1 MSGPARPRRGLRL
14 LLLAC
19 VVVGITATLSHGQP
33 GPAPASRAVAAE
45 GTVVFIPATAHASG
59 ANGASWRTDL
69 EVHNPG
75 GATASFT
82 IQLLRRDADNSS
94 PASRSYTLG
103 AQRSRRFVDVLVS
116 EFATEGAA
124 ALRITVTSGP
134 ILVTSRTYN
143 LIGENPWKL
152 PKGASFGQYVP
163 GWDESAAI
171 GYGQE
176 GRFVHLTQQPASSLT
191 GFRTNLGL
199 VNATASP
206 IAVRVDLYRA
216 DGTWLGKK
224 DGADTSLPAYGF
236 RQLDQVFSAFGTV
249 ADGWALVKTT
259 TPGGRLLAFA
269 TLIDNHNSGD
279 PVFIPAERTAP
290 VAAPTPG
297 PTATPTRTPTR
308 TPTPT
313 PTRTPTPGPT
323 PGTKPNLVFYVPTTW
338 PACFVVHSS
347 AGCCTSSGCCTPSPS
362 TTGSSFIQMFLANTG
377 SATASGPVRFRLSID
392 GVPAGTSVWQ
402 NATGLEFGLGVILT
416 WEYTG
421 AIVPGIHD
429 ATLTIDPDD
438 TIAESNEADNSCTT
452 TVNWGGAPL
461 IVGSPGR
468 KARVD
473 ALSGGAA
480 APFDRS
486 TPAAPLGS
494 AALEPSTGPIYVPA
508 TAHASGVNVASW
520 RTDLEVHN
528 PGSTA
533 VTFDVTLLRQ
543 NADNG
548 GSPTTKSFSLGPQQ
562 SVRYADAL
570 ASLFGFTGAAALRL
584 SSSPGPILVNSRT
597 YNLIG
602 PNTVNLPV
610 GASFGQFVPGLPEAE
625 AIGYGEEG
633 RLIQLSH
640 RDSSAL
646 TGFRTNIGFVNTTGS
661 PIDLKVDLYTAD
673 GTFLGTVQDA
683 ATHLPP
689 RGFAQ
694 VNGVFGKLTSQL
706 EDGYAVV
713 RTSTPGGR
721 FFAFATVIDNHLT
734 GDPIFVPAQR
744 VTSGWVTA
752 GSGTIGSAGGSVS
765 GGGLTVNVPS
775 GTFSQATT
783 LTISKSAAAATP
795 HDRFR
800 TTDVFRLDG
809 LPDVRAKAVTLTLDV
824 TRSPGLSGKD
834 FVAAANEVFVPTG
847 ASLGT
852 PPMLLPATRSA
863 SRVSATIPPAT
874 GPVASGLSGTAVP
887 ALAADVR
894 QQFTI
899 WGIAGYAEL
908 LSAQGHFRV
917 NYPVTDLILG
927 GAEEIA
933 AGLEAA
939 YTKIAALGFD
949 WSRRTSWPV
958 YVSIEPF
965 PADTAT
971 RLAECVPSRWGVN
984 SYWLHVNANRLNTQ
998 ADIPLMKDAAAH
1010 ELFHLVQ
1017 YLYDPRNRI
1026 TMARNPGAWYWA
1038 DEATAV
1044 WFENHFNGS
1053 SAPPQV
1059 VRENHA
1065 FMTTRGLEFP
1075 PPDDDPALAGP
1086 VQDHG
1091 YGAAQLMR
1099 ELAKRK
1105 GDSAVGELIRRKS
1118 NSTVLPVDAYDLQTG
1133 ANAESTWRLFVD
1145 EYAQTHLYSA
1155 FPTSA
1160 DVWVSTAGN
1169 RYVFASASTPGT
1181 TFNWTAPDLSAR
1193 FYGIQFTDK
1202 TWPAGTEVS
1211 LLLTDPEKDAISLV
1225 YRLKSGQLTRLG
1237 YHLDGDVF
1245 KVENA
1250 EAFANDGTSLVILV
1264 ANGRA
1269 SRPYTGTAPISLSVS
1284 AGARNELNFYV
1295 PGEDCPGGPQ
1305 LSMSFNSTLDG
1316 YNLRWTSPTTAEV
1329 DWSGSLYPDN
1339 QSEYR
1344 GVATLSADRKTLTS
1358 LVFTSHSVTTMPPGT
1373 TCGPSGCRMET
1384 WESITWSGIPPAGD
1398 WRATQFHFAATGAPA
1413 RASIT
1418 AFSFRDKWTGFTL
1431 ASQNHDCTYAIDE
1444 KRTGEIRFD
1453 LWLTPP

>member
-1 MSGPARPRRGLRL
+1 MSGRARSRRGLRL
-14 LLLAC
+14 LLVVF
-19 VVVGITATLSHGQP
+19 VVVGITTTLSLGQP
-33 GPAPASRAVAAE
+33 GPAPGPRAVAAG
-45 GTVVFIPATAHASG
+45 GTVVYVPATAHATG
-59 ANGASWRTDL
+59 ANGANWRTDL

-75 GATASFT
+75 GTTASFT
-82 IQLLRRDADNSS
+82 IQLLRRDADNAS

-103 AQRSRRFVDVLVS
+103 AQTSRRFVDVLVS

-124 ALRITVTSGP
+124 ALRIAVASGA
-134 ILVTSRTYN
+134 LVVTSRTYN
-143 LIGENPWKL
+143 LVGANPWQL
-152 PKGASFGQYVP
+152 PQGASFGQYVP
-163 GWDESAAI
+163 GWDEAGAI
-171 GYGQE
+171 AYGQE
-176 GRFVHLTQQPASSLT
+176 GRLIHLTQQASSSLD

-236 RQLDQVFSAFGTV
+236 RQLNEVFASFGTV

-269 TLIDNHNSGD
+269 TIIDNHNSGD
-279 PVFIPAERTAP
+279 PVFIPAARGTP
-290 VAAPTPG
+290 VTAPTPG

-313 PTRTPTPGPT
+313 PTLTPTPGPT
-323 PGTKPNLVFYVPTTW
+323 PGARPNLVLYTPTAW

-347 AGCCTSSGCCTPSPS
+347 SGCCTSSACCTPSPS
-362 TTGSSFIQMFLANTG
+362 TTGSSFIQVFLANTG
-377 SATASGPVRFRLSID
+377 SATAYGPVRLLLSID
-392 GVPAGTSVWQ
+392 GVPVRTSTWE
-402 NATGLEFGLGVILT
+402 NGSGLEFGLGVILT

-421 AIVPGIHD
+421 TIVPGIHD
-429 ATLTIDPDD
+429 ATITIDPDN
-438 TIAESNEADNSCTT
+438 TIAESNESDNSCTT

-461 IVGSPGR
+461 FVGSSGR
-468 KARVD
+468 ETTDDV
-473 ALSGGAA
+473 LSGEQAVPLA
-480 APFDRS
+480 RSAP
-486 TPAAPLGS
+486 P

-508 TAHASGVNVASW
+508 AAHASGMNGASW

-548 GSPTTKSFSLGPQQ
+548 GSPATRRFSLGPQQ

-584 SSSPGPILVNSRT
+584 TSAPGPILANSRT

-602 PNTVNLPV
+602 PNSVGLPV
-610 GASFGQFVPGLPEAE
+610 GASFGQYVPGLPEAE

-633 RLIQLSH
+633 RLTQLSH
-640 RDSSAL
+640 RDASAL

-661 PIDLKVDLYTAD
+661 PIDMKVDLYKAD
-673 GTFLGTVQDA
+673 GALLGTVQDP

-689 RGFAQ
+689 WGFAQ
-694 VNGVFGKLTSQL
+694 VNAVFGPFTASL

-734 GDPIFVPAQR
+734 GDPIFIPAAR
-744 VTSGWVTA
+744 VATGWVTV
-752 GSGTIGSAGGSVS
+752 GSGTIGPAGGTVS

-783 LTISKSAAAATP
+783 LTIERNPAAATP

-809 LPDVRAKAVTLTLDV
+809 LPDERAKAVTLTLDV
-824 TRSPGLSGKD
+824 TRSPGLSGGD

-847 ASLGT
+847 AALGS
-852 PPMLLPATRSA
+852 PPMLLKATRDA
-863 SRVSATIPPAT
+863 SRVSAAIPPAT
-874 GPVASGLSGTAVP
+874 GPAANALSGGAAP
-887 ALAADVR
+887 AAAADVR
-894 QQFTI
+894 PQFTI

-927 GAEEIA
+927 GAEEVA
-933 AGLEAA
+933 QGLEAA
-939 YTKIAALGFD
+939 YTKIAALGFE

-958 YVSIEPF
+958 YVSIAPF
-965 PADTAT
+965 PADTNS
-971 RLAECVPSRWGVN
+971 RLAECAPSRWGVN
-984 SYWLHVNANRLNTQ
+984 SYWLHVNANHLNVP
-998 ADIPLMKDAAAH
+998 ADIPLMRDAAAH

-1026 TMARNPGAWYWA
+1026 TMAKYPGVWYWA

-1053 SAPPQV
+1053 STPPQV
-1059 VRENHA
+1059 VKENHA
-1065 FMTTRGLEFP
+1065 FMASRGLEFATP
-1075 PPDDDPALAGP
+1075 GDDPALAGP

-1091 YGAAQLMR
+1091 YGAAELMR
-1099 ELAKRK
+1099 DLARRE
-1105 GDSAVGELIRRKS
+1105 GDAAVGEFIRRKS
-1118 NSTVLPVDAYDLQTG
+1118 SSYVLPVDAYDLQTG
-1133 ANAESTWRLFVD
+1133 ANAESTWRLFMD
-1145 EYAQTHLYSA
+1145 EYAQKHLYSG
-1155 FPTSA
+1155 FPTGA
-1160 DVWVSTAGN
+1160 DVWTYTSGN
-1169 RYVFASASTPGT
+1169 RYAFASSSTTGT

-1193 FYGIQFTDK
+1193 FYGIQVTDK
-1202 TWPAGTEVS
+1202 TWPTGSDVS
-1211 LLLTDPEKDAISLV
+1211 ILLTDPEKDAISLV
-1225 YRLKSGQLTRLG
+1225 YSLKSGQLTRLG

-1250 EAFANDGTSLVILV
+1250 DAFANNGTSLVIIV

-1284 AGARNELNFYV
+1284 AGERNELDFRV
-1295 PGEDCPGGPQ
+1295 TGTECPGYTQ
-1305 LSMSFNSTLDG
+1305 LSMSFKSVLDG
-1316 YNLRWTSPTTAEV
+1316 YDPRWTGNTVQV

-1339 QSEYR
+1339 QSEYS
-1344 GVATLSADRKTLTS
+1344 GVATLSSDRKTLSS

-1373 TCGPSGCRMET
+1373 TCGASGCRMEG

-1398 WRATQFHFAATGAPA
+1398 WRSTQYHFAAAGAQA
-1413 RASIT
+1413 RGHIT
-1418 AFSFRDKWTGFTL
+1418 AFSARSKWTGFTL
-1431 ASQNHDCTYAIDE
+1431 ASQNHDCTYVIDE
-1444 KRTGEIRFD
+1444 TKTSETRFD
-1453 LWLTPP
+1453 LWLSPP

>member
-1 MSGPARPRRGLRL
+1 MSGRARSRRGLRL
-14 LLLAC
+14 LLVVS
-19 VVVGITATLSHGQP
+19 VVVGITATLSHGQH
-33 GPAPASRAVAAE
+33 GPAPAPRAVAAS
-45 GTVVFIPATAHASG
+45 GTVVYIPATAHASG

-75 GATASFT
+75 GSTASFT
-82 IQLLRRDADNSS
+82 IQLLRRDAVNSS
-94 PASRSYTLG
+94 PASRSYTLD
-103 AQRSRRFVDVLVS
+103 AQKSRRFVDVLVS

-124 ALRITVTSGP
+124 ALRIAVTSGSV
-134 ILVTSRTYN
+134 LVTSRTYN
-143 LIGENPWKL
+143 LIGDNPWGL

-176 GRFVHLTQQPASSLT
+176 GRLVHLTQQPASSLQ

-224 DGADTSLPAYGF
+224 EGADTSLPAYGF
-236 RQLDQVFSAFGTV
+236 RQLDQVFAPFGTV

-259 TPGGRLLAFA
+259 TPGGKLLAFA

-279 PVFIPAERTAP
+279 PVFVPAAP
-290 VAAPTPG
+290 APPVTAPTPG

-323 PGTKPNLVFYVPTTW
+323 PAARPNLVLYTPTAW

-347 AGCCTSSGCCTPSPS
+347 AGCCTSSACCTPSPS
-362 TTGSSFIQMFLANTG
+362 ATGSSFIQLFLANTG
-377 SATASGPVRFRLSID
+377 SATAYGVVRFSLAVD
-392 GVPAGTSVWQ
+392 GIPAGAATWS
-402 NATGLEFGLGVILT
+402 NDTGLEPGFGIVLT

-421 AIVPGIHD
+421 TIVPGIHD
-429 ATLTIDPDD
+429 ATITIDPDD

-452 TVNWGGAPL
+452 TVDWGGAPL
-461 IVGSPGR
+461 FVESSGR
-468 KARVD
+468 EAKAD
-473 ALSGGAA
+473 ALSGGNAVPLA
-480 APFDRS
+480 RRAP
-486 TPAAPLGS
+486 P
-494 AALEPSTGPIYVPA
+494 AALETEALQPSTGPIYVPA
-508 TAHASGVNVASW
+508 SAHASGVNGASW

-528 PGSTA
+528 PGATA
-533 VTFDVTLLRQ
+533 VTFDVVLLPQ

-548 GSPTTKSFSLGPQQ
+548 GSPATRRFSLGPQQ

-584 SSSPGPILVNSRT
+584 TSTPGPILANSRT

-602 PNTVNLPV
+602 PNTVGLPV

-646 TGFRTNIGFVNTTGS
+646 TGFRTNLGLVNTTGS
-661 PIDLKVDLYTAD
+661 PIDVKVDLYKAD
-673 GTFLGTVQDA
+673 GAFLGTVKDP
-683 ATHLPP
+683 ATRLP
-689 RGFAQ
+689 RWGFAQ
-694 VNGVFGKLTSQL
+694 VNAVFGPFASSL

-744 VTSGWVTA
+744 VATAWVTA
-752 GSGTIGSAGGSVS
+752 GSGTIGPAGGTVS
-765 GGGLTVNVPS
+765 GGGLTVTVPS
-775 GTFSQATT
+775 GTFSQATA
-783 LTISKSAAAATP
+783 LTITKSSTAATP

-809 LPDVRAKAVTLTLDV
+809 LPDGRAKAVTLTLDV
-824 TRSPGLSGKD
+824 TRSPGLSGAS

-847 ASLGT
+847 AGLGS
-852 PPMLLPATRSA
+852 PPMLLPATRAA
-863 SRVSATIPPAT
+863 SRVSATIPPASAPAAT
-874 GPVASGLSGTAVP
+874 ALSGAAAP
-887 ALAADVR
+887 SLAADVQ

-917 NYPVTDLILG
+917 NYPVTDLLLG
-927 GAEEIA
+927 SAEEIA
-933 AGLEAA
+933 GGLETA

-965 PADTAT
+965 PADIAT
-971 RLAECVPSRWGVN
+971 RLAECVPSRWGLN
-984 SYWLHVNANRLNTQ
+984 SYWLHVNADRLNVQ
-998 ADIPLMKDAAAH
+998 ADIPLMRDAAAH

-1017 YLYDPRNRI
+1017 YLYDSRNRI

-1065 FMTTRGLEFP
+1065 FMMKRGLEFP
-1075 PPDDDPALAGP
+1075 PPGDDPALAGP

-1091 YGAAQLMR
+1091 YGAAELMR
-1099 ELAKRK
+1099 DLSRRK
-1105 GDSAVGELIRRKS
+1105 GDAAVGELVRRKS
-1118 NSTVLPVDAYDLQTG
+1118 NSYVLPADAYDLQTG
-1133 ANAESTWRLFVD
+1133 ASAESTWRLFVD
-1145 EYAQTHLYSA
+1145 EYAQQHLYGG
-1155 FPTSA
+1155 FPTAA

-1169 RYVFASASTPGT
+1169 RYAFASASTTGT

-1202 TWPAGTEVS
+1202 TWPAGTDVS

-1225 YRLKSGQLTRLG
+1225 YKLKSGQLTRLG

-1250 EAFANDGTSLVILV
+1250 ETFANDGTSLVVLV

-1269 SRPYTGTAPISLSVS
+1269 SRPYTGTTPISLSVS
-1284 AGARNELNFYV
+1284 AGERNELEFYV
-1295 PGEDCPGGPQ
+1295 PGKECPGAPQ
-1305 LSMSFNSTLDG
+1305 VSMQFKSALDG
-1316 YNLRWTSPTTAEV
+1316 YGLRWTSPTTVEV
-1329 DWSGSLYPDN
+1329 DWSGSVGTDN
-1339 QSEYR
+1339 QSEYSGR
-1344 GVATLSADRKTLTS
+1344 ATLSPDRRTLSS
-1358 LVFTSHSVTTMPPGT
+1358 LVFTSHSVTTIPPGT
-1373 TCGPSGCRMET
+1373 TCGLSGCRMEH
-1384 WESITWSGIPPAGD
+1384 WESITWSNVPPAGD
-1398 WRATQFHFAATGAPA
+1398 WRPAQYHFAATGPPA

-1418 AFSFRDKWTGFTL
+1418 AYSFRVKYSGFTL
-1431 ASQNHDCTYAIDE
+1431 ASENYDCTYPIDE
-1444 KRTGEIRFD
+1444 SRVSETRIH

>member
-1 MSGPARPRRGLRL
+1 MSGRARPRRGLRL

-19 VVVGITATLSHGQP
+19 VAVGITATLSHGHPGP
-33 GPAPASRAVAAE
+33 GPATRAVVAS
-45 GTVVFIPATAHASG
+45 GTVVYIPAAAHASG

-82 IQLLRRDADNSS
+82 IQLLRRDADNST
-94 PASRSYTLG
+94 PASRPYTLG

-124 ALRITVTSGP
+124 ALRIAVTSGS

-163 GWDESAAI
+163 GWEETAAI

-176 GRFVHLTQQPASSLT
+176 GRLVHLTQQPAASLA

-236 RQLDQVFSAFGTV
+236 RQLDQVFSAFGTA

-259 TPGGRLLAFA
+259 TPGAKLLAFA

-323 PGTKPNLVFYVPTTW
+323 PGARPNLVFYVPTAW
-338 PACFVVHSS
+338 PACFVVHSAS
-347 AGCCTSSGCCTPSPS
+347 GCCTSSGCCTPSPS
-362 TTGSSFIQMFLANTG
+362 TTGTSYIQMFLANIG
-377 SATASGPVRFRLSID
+377 SATASGPIRFRLSID
-392 GVPAGTSVWQ
+392 GVPAGTSIWD

-421 AIVPGIHD
+421 TIVPGIHD
-429 ATLTIDPDD
+429 ATITIDPDD

-461 IVGSPGR
+461 FVGSP
-468 KARVD
+468 ARDASVD

-480 APFDRS
+480 VPLARSAP
-486 TPAAPLGS
+486 PEPPGS

-508 TAHASGVNVASW
+508 AAHASGVNGASW

-528 PGSTA
+528 PGATA
-533 VTFDVTLLRQ
+533 VTFDVALLRQ

-548 GSPTTKSFSLGPQQ
+548 GSPTTKSYSLGPQQ

-610 GASFGQFVPGLPEAE
+610 DASFGQFVPGLPEAE

-689 RGFAQ
+689 WGFAQ
-694 VNGVFGKLTSQL
+694 VNAVFAPFSASL

-752 GSGTIGSAGGSVS
+752 GSGTIGSAGGTVS
-765 GGGLTVNVPS
+765 GGGLTVTVPS

-783 LTISKSAAAATP
+783 LTISKSAAAATA

-847 ASLGT
+847 ASLGA
-852 PPMLLPATRSA
+852 PPMLLAATRAA
-863 SRVSATIPPAT
+863 SRVSATIPSAT
-874 GPVASGLSGTAVP
+874 APVASGLAGTAAP

-917 NYPVTDLILG
+917 NYPVTDLVLG
-927 GAEEIA
+927 SAEEIA
-933 AGLEAA
+933 QGLEAA
-939 YTKIAALGFD
+939 YTKIAALGFE

-965 PADTAT
+965 PAETTA

-984 SYWLHVNANRLNTQ
+984 SYWLHLNADRLNAQ

-1026 TMARNPGAWYWA
+1026 TMATRPGAWYWA

-1075 PPDDDPALAGP
+1075 PPGDDPALAGP

-1099 ELAKRK
+1099 DLAKRK
-1105 GDSAVGELIRRKS
+1105 GDGAVGELVRRKG
-1118 NSTVLPVDAYDLQTG
+1118 NSSVLPVDAYDLQTG

-1145 EYAQTHLYSA
+1145 EYAQKHLYGA
-1155 FPTSA
+1155 FPTGA
-1160 DVWVSTAGN
+1160 DVWVRTAGN
-1169 RYVFASASTPGT
+1169 RYAFASASTTGT

-1202 TWPAGTEVS
+1202 TWPAGTKVS
-1211 LLLTDPEKDAISLV
+1211 LLLTDTEKDAISLV

-1245 KVENA
+1245 EVENA
-1250 EAFANDGTSLVILV
+1250 ETFANDGTSLVILV

-1269 SRPYTGTAPISLSVS
+1269 SRPYTGTAPIRLSVS
-1284 AGARNELNFYV
+1284 AGDRNELDFRV
-1295 PGEDCPGGPQ
+1295 TGTECPGYTQ
-1305 LSMSFNSTLDG
+1305 LSMSFKSALDA
-1316 YNLRWTSPTTAEV
+1316 YDLRWTGNTVEV
-1329 DWSGSLYPDN
+1329 GWSGSLYPDN
-1339 QSEYR
+1339 QSEYS
-1344 GVATLSADRKTLTS
+1344 GVATLSGDRKTLTS

-1373 TCGPSGCRMET
+1373 TCGPSGCRMES
-1384 WESITWSGIPPAGD
+1384 WESITWSGVPPAGD
-1398 WRATQFHFAATGAPA
+1398 WQPSQFHFATAGAAA
-1413 RASIT
+1413 RAYIT
-1418 AFSFRDKWTGFTL
+1418 AFSARSRWTGFTL
-1431 ASQNHDCTYAIDE
+1431 ASQNHDCTYDIDE
-1444 KRTGEIRFD
+1444 AKTGETRFD

>member
-1 MSGPARPRRGLRL
+1 MSGRARSRRGLRL
-14 LLLAC
+14 LLVAC
-19 VVVGITATLSHGQP
+19 VVVGVTATLSHGQT
-33 GPAPASRAVAAE
+33 GPAPAPRAAATD
-45 GTVVFIPATAHASG
+45 GAVVFIPATAHASG

-75 GATASFT
+75 GGTASFT
-82 IQLLRRDADNSS
+82 IQLLRRDAVNSS
-94 PASRSYTLG
+94 PTSRAYTLG
-103 AQRSRRFVDVLVS
+103 AQKSRRFVDVLVT

-124 ALRITVTSGP
+124 ALRIAVTSGSV
-134 ILVTSRTYN
+134 LVTSRTYN
-143 LIGENPWKL
+143 LIGENSWGL

-176 GRFVHLTQQPASSLT
+176 GRLVHLTQQPASSLA

-206 IAVRVDLYRA
+206 VAVRVDLYRA

-224 DGADTSLPAYGF
+224 DGADTALPAYGF
-236 RQLDQVFSAFGTV
+236 RQLDQVFAPFGTV
-249 ADGWALVKTT
+249 ADGWALVRTT
-259 TPGGRLLAFA
+259 TPGGKLLAFA

-279 PVFIPAERTAP
+279 PVFVPAARAAP

-308 TPTPT
+308 TPTP
-313 PTRTPTPGPT
+313 GPT
-323 PGTKPNLVFYVPTTW
+323 PGMKPNLVLHVPTAW
-338 PACFVVHSS
+338 PACFVVHSAS
-347 AGCCTSSGCCTPSPS
+347 GCCTSSACCTPSPS

-377 SATASGPVRFRLSID
+377 SATAQGPVRLLLSID
-392 GVPAGTSVWQ
+392 GVPAGAAVWD

-416 WEYTG
+416 WEYTS

-429 ATLTIDPDD
+429 ATITIDPDD

-461 IVGSPGR
+461 FVGSSER
-468 KARVD
+468 EESVD
-473 ALSGGAA
+473 TLSGGAA
-480 APFDRS
+480 CPLARNAP
-486 TPAAPLGS
+486 PAPPEMAV
-494 AALEPSTGPIYVPA
+494 LEPSTGPIYVPA
-508 TAHASGVNVASW
+508 AAHASGVNGASW

-528 PGSTA
+528 PGATA
-533 VTFDVTLLRQ
+533 VTFDVVLLPQ

-548 GSPTTKSFSLGPQQ
+548 GSPTTRRFSLGPQL

-584 SSSPGPILVNSRT
+584 ASSPGPILVNSRT

-602 PNTVNLPV
+602 PNTVGLPV

-640 RDSSAL
+640 RASSAL

-661 PIDLKVDLYTAD
+661 PIDVKVDLYTAD
-673 GTFLGTVQDA
+673 GALLGTVQDP
-683 ATHLPP
+683 ATHLPAW
-689 RGFAQ
+689 GFAQ
-694 VNGVFGKLTSQL
+694 VNAVFGPFSSSL

-713 RTSTPGGR
+713 RTTTPGGR

-744 VTSGWVTA
+744 VATAWVTA
-752 GSGTIGSAGGSVS
+752 GSGTIGAAGGSVS
-765 GGGLTVNVPS
+765 GGGLTVTVPS

-783 LTISKSAAAATP
+783 LTIAKSSTAATP

-809 LPDVRAKAVTLTLDV
+809 LPDGRAKAVTLTLDV
-824 TRSPGLSGKD
+824 TRSPGLAGAD

-847 ASLGT
+847 ASLGA
-852 PPMLLPATRSA
+852 PPMLLRATRTA
-863 SRVSATIPPAT
+863 SRVSATIPPASAPAPT
-874 GPVASGLSGTAVP
+874 ALSGAAAP

-917 NYPVTDLILG
+917 NYPVTDLVLG
-927 GAEEIA
+927 GAEEVA

-971 RLAECVPSRWGVN
+971 RLAECVPSRWGLN
-984 SYWLHVNANRLNTQ
+984 SYWLHVNADRLN
-998 ADIPLMKDAAAH
+998 APSDIPLMRDAAAH

-1065 FMTTRGLEFP
+1065 FMTKRGLEFP
-1075 PPDDDPALAGP
+1075 PPGDDPALAGP

-1091 YGAAQLMR
+1091 YGAAELMR
-1099 ELAKRK
+1099 DLSRRK
-1105 GDSAVGELIRRKS
+1105 GDAAVGELVRRKS
-1118 NSTVLPVDAYDLQTG
+1118 SSAVLPADAYDLQTG
-1133 ANAESTWRLFVD
+1133 ANAESTWRLFLD
-1145 EYAQTHLYSA
+1145 EYAQQHLYGG
-1155 FPTSA
+1155 FPTTA

-1169 RYVFASASTPGT
+1169 RYAFASASTTGT

-1202 TWPAGTEVS
+1202 TWPAGTDVS

-1225 YRLKSGQLTRLG
+1225 YSLKSGRLTRLG

-1250 EAFANDGTSLVILV
+1250 ETFANDGTSLVVLV

-1269 SRPYTGTAPISLSVS
+1269 SRPYTGTAPIGLSVS
-1284 AGARNELNFYV
+1284 AGARNELKFYV
-1295 PGEDCPGGPQ
+1295 PGTDCPSGPQ
-1305 LSMSFNSTLDG
+1305 LSMSFWSTLDAYDPTWSG
-1316 YNLRWTSPTTAEV
+1316 NTVEIHWT
-1329 DWSGSLYPDN
+1329 GSLYPDN
-1339 QSEYR
+1339 QSEYS
-1344 GVATLSADRKTLTS
+1344 GVATLSADRKTLLS

-1373 TCGPSGCRMET
+1373 TCGPTGCRMEG
-1384 WESITWSGIPPAGD
+1384 WESITWSGVPSAGD
-1398 WRATQFHFAATGAPA
+1398 WRPAQYHFAATGAPA

-1418 AFSFRDKWTGFTL
+1418 AFSFRSKWSGFTL

-1444 KRTGEIRFD
+1444 NKVGETHFD